1 MATQTRDFF
10 DNPKSKGNQSDRLSP
25 PPAIGKRCCSWER
38 KRTEKDIHKIG
49 PHRVISLLKCKVTHI
64 SSGGSRLLLK
74 WPRQSHFW
82 VQGTDESVI
91 SISRRTLLIVPFVA
105 GRLTF
110 WAFVGVHA
118 LGTHL
123 HSCVWGSDYFHFS
136 LRFSLRL
143 AYRKRAATGFYEA
156 CKQLIIWNRF
166 LHSQTTSAESRE

>member
-74 WPRQSHFW
+74 WQRQSHFW
-82 VQGTDESVI
+82 VQARTKVSFQFQGAHFWSCRLSLAVWRFGPLWACTHSALTSIRAFGEAIISTFLYVSVWEW
-91 SISRRTLLIVPFVA
+91 LIENKPP
-105 GRLTF
+105 LDST
-110 WAFVGVHA
+110 
-118 LGTHL
+118 
-123 HSCVWGSDYFHFS
+123 
-136 LRFSLRL
+136 
-143 AYRKRAATGFYEA
+143 KRV
-156 CKQLIIWNRF
+156 NN
-166 LHSQTTSAESRE
+166 